1 MMVQKILRYIVKKV
15 KWHRNRLYIRISAKR
30 TCERIKKSDKSRIIL
45 IDTPQ
50 HGNLG
55 DQAITFAEI
64 KFLEENCKAYNI
76 FEIQISEIEL
86 SLKKL
91 KRCLMESDV
100 LMLQGGGNMGSEYLG
115 EEEIRRKIISSFQK
129 QKIILFPQ
137 TIHFENSA
145 IGIRELEKTK
155 VIYNLHKHLTL
166 VAREKKS
173 YGIMKNEFVNNNVI
187 LTPDI
192 VLYLNQ
198 TKGSET
204 RSNILFCFR
213 NDVEGILDD
222 TFKDTLIKMVTTYKN
237 NVNFTDTVINKT
249 IYKDNREEELEKIWS
264 SFRKSKLVITDRLHG
279 MVFAAI
285 TSTPCIAFGNYNHKV
300 EGTYEWIKHLPYIR
314 FIENKE
320 DVTMHINELLDL
332 NESELNYDNNFTSN
346 YYNKIL
352 KTIFSEGIIK
362 EKGIENIV

>member
-1 MMVQKILRYIVKKV
+1 MVRKIRRYVAKKF
-15 KWHRNRLYIRISAKR
+15 KWHLNRFYIRLNAKK
-30 TCERIKKSDKSRIIL
+30 TCEMIKKSDKSRIIL

-55 DQAITFAEI
+55 DQAITLAEK
-64 KFLEENCKAYNI
+64 KFLEENCKTYNV
-76 FEIQISEIEL
+76 FEIQISEIKF
-86 SLKKL
+86 SLKTL
-91 KRCLMESDV
+91 KKYLEESDV
-100 LMLQGGGNMGSEYLG
+100 VMLQGGGNMGSEYLG
-115 EEEIRRKIISSFQK
+115 EEEIRRKIIGLFQK

-137 TIHFENSA
+137 TIYFEDSA
-145 IGIRELEKTK
+145 VGKREFDKTK
-155 VIYNLHKHLTL
+155 AIYNSHKRLIL

-173 YGIMKNEFVNNNVI
+173 FGIMKNEFENNNVL

-222 TFKDTLIKMVTTYKN
+222 TYKDKLIKKVTTYEN

-285 TSTPCIAFGNYNHKV
+285 TSTPCIVFGNYNHKV

-314 FIENKE
+314 FVENKE

-332 NESELNYDNNFTSN
+332 KESELNYENNFTSI
-346 YYNKIL
+346 YYSKIL
-352 KTIFSEGIIK
+352 KTIFSEEVIK